1 MPAQGLSLPTVT
13 LKPCFQVPLRT
24 SHVQIHTLPEASS
37 PEFAHVDLQRLAQ
50 MKYRYV
56 HPVFQ
61 CHNYSM

>member
-1 MPAQGLSLPTVT
+1 MQRLLLPTVT

-24 SHVQIHTLPEASS
+24 SHVQIHTVPEASS
-37 PEFAHVDLQRLAQ
+37 PKLANAYVLRFGQ
-50 MKYRYV
+50 TKYRYV